1 MGEKRRYL
9 IYSIFAVIFA
19 FVVWFCSD
27 NPDLF
32 SIIANTSELLGLSIT
47 MTEIF
52 LMRSKIEELKIKME
66 SLQKYKDSFNV
77 KTLIILT
84 KDDISN
90 DKYSKAHTRL
100 LIIKEIFDELIPQES
115 LFDTTSNNRQLYDTL
130 LSTMDFIS
138 LNISKKHNTKVKNE
152 HLSFLN
158 LLDIE
163 IVKIQKTSKK
173 ELHDPQ

>member
-1 MGEKRRYL
+1 MGEKKRY
-9 IYSIFAVIFA
+9 ISYSIFAVIFA

-27 NPDLF
+27 KPDLF

-52 LMRSKIEELKIKME
+52 LMRTKIEELKTKMQ
-66 SLQKYKDSFNV
+66 SLQIYKDSFNV
-77 KTLIILT
+77 KTLITLT

-90 DKYSKAHTRL
+90 DKYSKAHTRML
-100 LIIKEIFDELIPQES
+100 VIKDILDELMPQES
-115 LFDTTSNNRQLYDTL
+115 LFDTTSANRQLYDTL
-130 LSTMDFIS
+130 RSTMDFIS
-138 LNISKKHNTKVKNE
+138 LNISKKHNNKVKNE

-163 IVKIQKTSKK
+163 IVKIQITSKK
-173 ELHDPQ
+173 RIA